1 MVRWRALPR
10 PRDAQ
15 RLRRAVSR
23 FNRGCYGC
31 FGPKETPNT
40 RSLTQWMSKLG
51 CSRADILRSFRTY
64 NAEADA
70 FRRESMAHED

>member
-1 MVRWRALPR
+1 
-10 PRDAQ
+10 
-15 RLRRAVSR
+15 
-23 FNRGCYGC
+23 
-31 FGPKETPNT
+31 
-40 RSLTQWMSKLG
+40 MSKLG